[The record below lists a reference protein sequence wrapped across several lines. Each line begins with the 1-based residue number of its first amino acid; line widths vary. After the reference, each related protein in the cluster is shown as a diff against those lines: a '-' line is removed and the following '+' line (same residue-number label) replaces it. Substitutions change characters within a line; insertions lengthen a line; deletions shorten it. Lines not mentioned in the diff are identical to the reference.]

1 MARRQRLFGKK
12 AATKKKLEPPK
23 ASPTEPMT
31 NVMLAAALLRQS
43 SAMLK
48 AIGEGNPD
56 LAARYDT
63 LAGAYEAVAGLTEL
77 DPLGPAPDGVE
88 DLLDQF

>member
-12 AATKKKLEPPK
+12 LGQAKKPAAVPK
-23 ASPTEPMT
+23 EPMT
-31 NVMLAAALLRQS
+31 NVALAAALLRQS
-43 SAMLK
+43 SAMLN
-48 AIGEGNPD
+48 AIAEGNPE
-56 LAARYDT
+56 LAARYET

-77 DPLGPAPDGVE
+77 DPMGPAPEGVE